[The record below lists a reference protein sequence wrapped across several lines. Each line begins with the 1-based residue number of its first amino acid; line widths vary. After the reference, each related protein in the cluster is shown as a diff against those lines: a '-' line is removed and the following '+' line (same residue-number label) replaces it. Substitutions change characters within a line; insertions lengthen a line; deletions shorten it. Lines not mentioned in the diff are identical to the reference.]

1 MFGLRSVAPTV
12 PKVVLKAVKLM
23 KKHLL
28 TLLATILIM
37 VTSLQGRAQQ
47 SMVAVPDENGHIVWV
62 NGDNAKP
69 RPASQPASVN
79 RQSYRN
85 LIYWSQAEHK
95 WKPVPV
101 PSASK
106 MKAAQRAAE
115 EVTNMVAAA
124 PLTNASFRVSGSAPP
139 DTADLVRGRLIT
151 PQSVDK
157 AIESA
162 AARHGVDPNL
172 VRAVIKVESNFN
184 PRAVSRKGAM
194 GLMQLMPRTAQS
206 LNVTNAFDPEQNVDA
221 GVRHLKSLLDNY
233 NGDVELSLAAYNAG
247 SNAVERNNGIPPY
260 RETRDYVRK
269 ITGLYWGGTTRPL
282 APQIRISRDPEG
294 HTVYSN
300 E

>member
-1 MFGLRSVAPTV
+1 
-12 PKVVLKAVKLM
+12 M

-28 TLLATILIM
+28 TFLATILFM

-47 SMVAVPDENGHIVWV
+47 SMVAVPDENGRTVWV
-62 NGDNAKP
+62 NNEDPKP
-69 RPASQPASVN
+69 RPASQPVT
-79 RQSYRN
+79 RPSYRN
-85 LIYWSQAEHK
+85 LIYWSQSEHR
-95 WKPVPV
+95 WKPVPAT
-101 PSASK
+101 SASQI
-106 MKAAQRAAE
+106 KAARRAAQ
-115 EVTNMVAAA
+115 EVTNLVAAA
-124 PLTNASFRVSGSAPP
+124 PLTNASFRVSEPVPP
-139 DTADLVRGRLIT
+139 DTAGLVRGRLIT
-151 PQSVDK
+151 SHSVDS

-184 PRAVSRKGAM
+184 PHAVSRKGAM

-206 LNVTNAFDPEQNVDA
+206 MNVTNAFDPEQNVDA

-247 SNAVERNNGIPPY
+247 SSAVQKNNGIPPY

-269 ITGLYWGGTTRPL
+269 ITGLYWGGAGRPL
-282 APQIRISRDPEG
+282 ATQIRISRDPEG
-294 HTVYSN
+294 RPVYSN

>member
-1 MFGLRSVAPTV
+1 
-12 PKVVLKAVKLM
+12 
-23 KKHLL
+23 
-28 TLLATILIM
+28 
-37 VTSLQGRAQQ
+37 
-47 SMVAVPDENGHIVWV
+47 MVAVPDENGRTVWV
-62 NGDNAKP
+62 NAEDPKP
-69 RPASQPASVN
+69 RSASPTTSKPN
-79 RQSYRN
+79 YRN
-85 LIYWSQAEHK
+85 LIYWSQSEQR

-101 PSASK
+101 TSLSK
-106 MKAAQRAAE
+106 IKAARRAAQ
-115 EVTNMVAAA
+115 EVSNLVAAA
-124 PLTNASFRVSGSAPP
+124 PLTNASFRVSEPAPP

-151 PQSVDK
+151 SQAVNS

-172 VRAVIKVESNFN
+172 VRAVITVESNFN

-194 GLMQLMPRTAQS
+194 GLMQLMPGTAQS
-206 LNVTNAFDPEQNVDA
+206 LNVSNAFDPEQNVDA

-247 SNAVERNNGIPPY
+247 SNAVQRNNGIPPY

-269 ITGLYWGGTTRPL
+269 ITGLYWGGSGRPL
-282 APQIRISRDPEG
+282 RSQIRISRDPEG